1 MDGMNLETHLQEG
14 ERALARIWKVMA
26 FRGAVAI
33 AFAAVIVIWPSI
45 GLTALIALF
54 GAFALVSGIA
64 TIAGAFSVPLPRNR
78 RTWLV
83 IEGLLGI
90 AVGVV
95 VFIWPGL
102 SALGLLYAIAAW
114 VIAVGIFEIGLA
126 FELPLSGRRSLLLGL
141 GGLLSIAFGVIMFA
155 DPGPG
160 AIALLALI
168 AAFALVSGVMQVVFA
183 FELRRVV
190 GELERP
196 FRPHMTPKPVTH
208 G

>member
-1 MDGMNLETHLQEG
+1 MNLEAHIEEG
-14 ERALARIWKVMA
+14 ERTLAHIWKAMA
-26 FRGAVAI
+26 VRGAVAI
-33 AFAAVIVIWPSI
+33 AFSAVIVIWPKI
-45 GLTALIALF
+45 GLTTLIALF

-64 TIAGAFSVPLPRNR
+64 TIAGAFSVPLSGR
-78 RTWLV
+78 RRAWLA
-83 IEGLLGI
+83 IEGLLGV
-90 AVGVV
+90 AVGIV

-114 VIAVGIFEIGLA
+114 AIATGIVEIVLS
-126 FELPLSGRRSLLLGL
+126 FNLPISGRRSLLLGL

-155 DPGPG
+155 EPGAG
-160 AIALLALI
+160 AIALLALV
-168 AAFALVSGVMQVVFA
+168 AAFALVSGVMQIVYA

-196 FRPHMTPKPVTH
+196 FRPRTTAKPVTH

>member
-1 MDGMNLETHLQEG
+1 MNLEAQLQEG
-14 ERALARIWKVMA
+14 ERALAHIWRSMA
-26 FRGAVAI
+26 LRGAVAI
-33 AFAAVIVIWPSI
+33 AFSAVIVIWPKI
-45 GLTALIALF
+45 GLSALIALF

-64 TIAGAFSVPLPRNR
+64 TIAGAFGMPLAGR
-78 RTWLV
+78 RRAWLAV
-83 IEGLLGI
+83 DGLLGVG
-90 AVGVV
+90 VGVV

-114 VIAVGIFEIGLA
+114 AIATGIFEIALS
-126 FELPLSGRRSLLLGL
+126 FNLPISGRRSLMLGL
-141 GGLLSIAFGVIMFA
+141 SGLLSIAFGAIMFA
-155 DPGPG
+155 KPGAG

-168 AAFALVSGVMQVVFA
+168 AAFALVSGVMQIVYA

-196 FRPHMTPKPVTH
+196 FRPRATAKPVTH

>member
-1 MDGMNLETHLQEG
+1 MNLEAHLQEG
-14 ERALARIWKVMA
+14 ERTLAHIWKAIA

-33 AFAAVIVIWPSI
+33 VFSAVIVIWPKI

-64 TIAGAFSVPLPRNR
+64 TIAGAFSVPLPGKR
-78 RTWLV
+78 RAWLV
-83 IEGLLGI
+83 VEGLL
-90 AVGVV
+90 AVTVGVV
-95 VFIWPGL
+95 VFVWPGL

-114 VIAVGIFEIGLA
+114 AIAIGIVEIVLS
-126 FELPLSGRRSLLLGL
+126 FNLPISGRRSLLLGL

-155 DPGPG
+155 EPGAG

-168 AAFALVSGVMQVVFA
+168 AAFALVSGVMQIVYA
-183 FELRRVV
+183 LELRRVV

-196 FRPHMTPKPVTH
+196 FRPYTAPKPVTH

>member
-1 MDGMNLETHLQEG
+1 MNLEAHMQEG
-14 ERALARIWKVMA
+14 ERTLAHIWKAMA
-26 FRGAVAI
+26 LRGAVAL
-33 AFAAVIVIWPSI
+33 AFAVLILVWPSI
-45 GLTALIALF
+45 GLTVLIALF
-54 GAFALVSGIA
+54 GAFALVSGLA
-64 TIAGAFSVPLPRNR
+64 TIVGAFSVPLPSSR
-78 RTWLV
+78 RAWLV
-83 IEGLLGI
+83 IEGLLGV

-114 VIAVGIFEIGLA
+114 AIAIGIFEIALS
-126 FELPLSGRRSLLLGL
+126 FNLPISGRRSLLLGL
-141 GGLLSIAFGVIMFA
+141 SGLLSIAFGVIMFA
-155 DPGPG
+155 KPGAG

-196 FRPHMTPKPVTH
+196 FRRHATAKPVTH

>member
-1 MDGMNLETHLQEG
+1 MNLEAHMQEG
-14 ERALARIWKVMA
+14 ERTLAHIWKAMA
-26 FRGAVAI
+26 LRGAVAI
-33 AFAAVIVIWPSI
+33 AFAVLILVWPSI

-54 GAFALVSGIA
+54 GAFALIAGLA
-64 TIAGAFSVPLPRNR
+64 TIAGTFSVPMPGNR
-78 RTWLV
+78 RAWLV
-83 IEGLLGI
+83 AEGLLGV

-95 VFIWPGL
+95 VFIWPSL

-114 VIAVGIFEIGLA
+114 AIAIGIFEIALS
-126 FELPLSGRRSLLLGL
+126 FNLPISGHRSLLLGL
-141 GGLLSIAFGVIMFA
+141 SGLLSIAFGVIMFA
-155 DPGPG
+155 KPGAG

-196 FRPHMTPKPVTH
+196 FRRHATAKPVTH